1 MKTNDQTAGRESGSA
16 SATLLDSKCKAIA
29 AYHMI
34 EKAKELL
41 NDKSPT
47 DITLVKLLEA
57 ELSASQS
64 VVRFKEKRIEYL
76 KEILADLMNKTSSNY
91 DFNADP
97 DKMTL
102 KVSQACN

>member
-1 MKTNDQTAGRESGSA
+1 
-16 SATLLDSKCKAIA
+16 
-29 AYHMI
+29 MI

-41 NDKSPT
+41 GEKSPT

-76 KEILADLMNKTSSNY
+76 KELLSDLINKTSSSY
-91 DFNADP
+91 DFKADP
-97 DKMTL
+97 DKIKL